1 MTDENGRVKNRPD
14 MRPVTLRG
22 ERRRELKTFVHLCI
36 LLSETAAVAR
46 LNLLGRHYNWFRWK
60 GQMQVII
67 MVYHDGSFSVIET
80 LKLAQRS
87 PKTRNM
93 YDGALD
99 AVQNQNGQ

>member
-46 LNLLGRHYNWFRWK
+46 LNFFGK
-60 GQMQVII
+60 
-67 MVYHDGSFSVIET
+67 T
-80 LKLAQRS
+80 L
-87 PKTRNM
+87 
-93 YDGALD
+93 
-99 AVQNQNGQ
+99 